1 MVAGFTRCGHRI
13 GTRNGNRRLAP
24 GKERDRATDQLF
36 RRARSAGNT
45 RPVGIRSAG
54 DGSGAEHDAADATAE
69 VDGALPWSGSLDAA
83 RRAVLVNMAFNMGL
97 GVHGQSGLL
106 GFARMLA
113 AVERGDYD
121 RAAAEMMD
129 SRWARQV
136 GPRAHRR
143 ARQMQTGEW
152 Q

>member
-1 MVAGFTRCGHRI
+1 MT
-13 GTRNGNRRLAP
+13 LL
-24 GKERDRATDQLF
+24 DQL
-36 RRARSAGNT
+36 RRDEGLRLTPYRDS
-45 RPVGIRSAG
+45 VGALTIGYGRNLDAKGISRGEAEVML
-54 DGSGAEHDAADATAE
+54 EHDAAGAAAE
-69 VDGALPWSGSLDAA
+69 VDGALPWSGSLDDA

-106 GFARMLA
+106 GFTRTLA
-113 AVERGDYD
+113 AVEAGDYD

-129 SRWARQV
+129 SKWARQV
-136 GPRAHRR
+136 GPRAHRL